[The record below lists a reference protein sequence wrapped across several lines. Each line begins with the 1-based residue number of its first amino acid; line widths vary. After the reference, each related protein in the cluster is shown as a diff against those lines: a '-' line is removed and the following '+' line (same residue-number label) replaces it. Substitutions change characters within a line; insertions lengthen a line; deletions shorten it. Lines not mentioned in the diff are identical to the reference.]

1 MQCTIQNMGTTPV
14 KTFSIDLKQ
23 ACLPHSKVSSALIL
37 TSAPAWAGRTSQ
49 HTSAIYLSR
58 KEIPSVTYCAFLW
71 AGGCQTRLTPA
82 STQSVESWR
91 LCPSTHIYMHLCNS
105 QETFD
110 FNVWQ
115 GSACPPQ
122 SYLESHSPDVRVTSP
137 NLPPFSPSICQT
149 LEEWNLN
156 RRLGNLF
163 SWTLS

>member
-1 MQCTIQNMGTTPV
+1 MQCTIQNMDKTV
-14 KTFSIDLKQ
+14 KIFSMDFKQ

-58 KEIPSVTYCAFLW
+58 KEIPSVTYLAFLW
-71 AGGCQTRLTPA
+71 AGGCQTGLTPA

-115 GSACPPQ
+115 PH
-122 SYLESHSPDVRVTSP
+122 SYLESHSLDIRVTSP
-137 NLPPFSPSICQT
+137 NLSPFSPSICQT

-156 RRLGNLF
+156 RRLGNMF
-163 SWTLS
+163 SWALS